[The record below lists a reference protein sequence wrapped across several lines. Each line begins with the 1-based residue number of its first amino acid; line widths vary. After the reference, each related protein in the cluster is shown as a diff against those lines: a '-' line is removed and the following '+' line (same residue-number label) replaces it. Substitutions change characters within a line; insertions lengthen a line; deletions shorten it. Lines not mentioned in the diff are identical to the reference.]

1 MPESPV
7 ISVSLPKPQVSGTQT
22 DSPHSDSASTSNSHA
37 QTHRCDHPQTVVA
50 VLADSQSRAI
60 LGATA
65 DGTKSVADIVTDC
78 QIATAT
84 AYRKVQRLTKTGL
97 LQERIRI
104 CCDGPNVMEY
114 QLAVD
119 EVQITIDACGNPD
132 VELSIPPLDD
142 SQSTDEQDN
151 SESGTSEKQTEP
163 CSSTQTPF
171 QHLFTE
177 LTGKSVLTYPQ
188 EAEQGRAVSDEEILP
203 QSAQYLTDGLAETY
217 PDMDPELFE

>member
-7 ISVSLPKPQVSGTQT
+7 ISVSLPKAQVSGTQT
-22 DSPHSDSASTSNSHA
+22 DTPQSDSESTSYSHA
-37 QTHRCDHPQTVVA
+37 HTRRCDHPRTVVS
-50 VLADSQSRAI
+50 VLGDSQSRAI
-60 LGATA
+60 LGSTA

-84 AYRKVQRLTKTGL
+84 AYRKVQRLAKTGL

-119 EVQITIDACGNPD
+119 KVRITIDGCGNPA
-132 VELSIPPLDD
+132 VELSLKPPDE
-142 SQSTDEQDN
+142 SQSTAEQYN
-151 SESGTSEKQTEP
+151 SGSGAKGRQAEP
-163 CSSTQTPF
+163 YSSTQTPF

-188 EAEQGRAVSDEEILP
+188 EAEQGRAVSDEDILP
-203 QSAQYLTDGLAETY
+203 PSGQYLTDGLAETY